1 MITNH
6 VYTRD
11 ARAGTLPGMSLHA
24 GTTVRIR
31 EMTGYDVEPLA
42 SALGWTT
49 YGIGRRWSE
58 CLAGYREMYVAD
70 VDGQPAGSVSVNER
84 EEFPGFLH
92 LFALDVSS
100 ELQSRGIG
108 TRLIGRV
115 EEESRT
121 RGRAGV
127 YLEVS
132 TNNTRARALYERLGY
147 AQDGTP
153 FLNSWN
159 RYDSDGNHIEEV
171 VETVVRLV
179 KRF

>member
-1 MITNH
+1 
-6 VYTRD
+6 
-11 ARAGTLPGMSLHA
+11 MSLHA

-31 EMTGYDVEPLA
+31 DMTGHDVEPLA
-42 SALGWTT
+42 AALGWPS
-49 YGIGRRWSE
+49 YGIGRRWQE

-70 VDGQPAGSVSVNER
+70 VDGRPSGSVSVNER

-92 LFALDVSS
+92 LFALDVAP
-100 ELQSRGIG
+100 ELQSQGIG
-108 TRLIGRV
+108 TRLIDRV
-115 EEESRT
+115 EEESRV

-132 TNNTRARALYERLGY
+132 TQNVGARQLYERLGY
-147 AQDGTP
+147 EPDGKP

-159 RYDSDGNHIEEV
+159 RYDAEGNHIEEV

>member
-1 MITNH
+1 
-6 VYTRD
+6 
-11 ARAGTLPGMSLHA
+11 MSLHA
-24 GTTVRIR
+24 GTTIQVR

-42 SALGWTT
+42 AALGWSP
-49 YGIGRRWSE
+49 YSIGRRWSE

-70 VDGQPAGSVSVNER
+70 VDERPSGSVSFNER

-92 LFALDVSS
+92 LFALDVSPP
-100 ELQSRGIG
+100 LQSQGIG
-108 TRLIGRV
+108 TRLIARV
-115 EEESRT
+115 EKESRA
-121 RGRAGV
+121 RGRSGV

-147 AQDGTP
+147 ESDGKP

-159 RYDSDGNHIEEV
+159 RYDADGNLIEEV

>member
-1 MITNH
+1 
-6 VYTRD
+6 
-11 ARAGTLPGMSLHA
+11 MSLHA

-31 EMTGYDVEPLA
+31 EMTGDDVEALA
-42 SALGWTT
+42 AALGWPT
-49 YGIGRRWSE
+49 YGIGRRWLE
-58 CLAGYREMYVAD
+58 CQAGYREIYVAD
-70 VDGQPAGSVSVNER
+70 VDGRPSGSVSVNER

-92 LFALDVSS
+92 LFALDVSPA
-100 ELQSRGIG
+100 LQSRGIG
-108 TRLIGRV
+108 TRLIALV

-132 TNNTRARALYERLGY
+132 TQNVGARRLYERLGY
-147 AQDGTP
+147 AQDGKP

-159 RYDSDGNHIEEV
+159 SYDSDGNFIEEV